1 MDFTT
6 RWLSTLGIATIIF
19 AISLFVL
26 RIPIRTIVI
35 FLIIGV
41 SVVTLWLYVDTRSN
55 QQKKISAIAGQ
66 TCICSICKHEEAGVC
81 LQQKCACCLVM
92 KGDTIIGHSVNPLQ

>member
-1 MDFTT
+1 MDFAT

-26 RIPIRTIVI
+26 RIPVRTIVI

-41 SVVTLWLYVDTRSN
+41 SVVTLWLYVDARSN

-66 TCICSICKHEEAGVC
+66 TCICPICKHEEAEMC
-81 LQQKCACCLVM
+81 LQQKCACCIVM
-92 KGDTIIGHSVNPLQ
+92 KGDTVIGHSVNPFQ